1 MMTFPKDFLWGVAT
15 AAYQVEGAAQTDG
28 RGPSIWDTFSATPG
42 KVANGDSG
50 LIANDH
56 YHRYLDDIQIMKNL
70 GVKAYRF
77 SISWTR
83 LFPKGDDVREERGF
97 DFYNRLI
104 DALLAAGIEPV
115 ATIYHW
121 DLPQPLQDRGG
132 WASRE
137 ILEPFENYA
146 RAVAEAF
153 GDRVTR
159 FATINE
165 PWVMSWLGYGS
176 GVHAPGETSFDQAI
190 AASHH
195 TLVAHNRAVRAIK
208 SVRPNALVGPVLSQ
222 SHPDVDD
229 IPDPKQLQA
238 ASIFDAFTNLF
249 WMDGI
254 FRGAYPQLVL
264 DLFGE
269 RLTKLIQAGDLDL
282 VENDWLGVN
291 FYFNTRIGHEV
302 PADHPSRAR
311 FIDELAGFA
320 VESQAVGDL
329 TDMGWPITPYGLG
342 DLLVR
347 WTREY
352 GEVLPPMFVTENG
365 VAYDNGLSADGLVHD
380 DKRIAYLNDHLLS
393 IESAIARG
401 ADVRGYFQWSLMDNF
416 EWAEGFNKR
425 FGIVHVD
432 YSTQVRTVKDSGN
445 WYAKV
450 IETNGE
456 CLTRKFV
463 KFS

>member
-1 MMTFPKDFLWGVAT
+1 MPFPKDFLWGVAT
-15 AAYQVEGAAQTDG
+15 AAYQIEGAAATDG

-42 KVANGDSG
+42 KVANGDNG
-50 LIANDH
+50 MVANDH
-56 YHRYLDDIQIMKNL
+56 YHRYLDDIQIMKDL

-104 DALLAAGIEPV
+104 NAIVAAGLEPV
-115 ATIYHW
+115 ATLYHW
-121 DLPQPLQDRGG
+121 DLPQPLQDQGG
-132 WASRE
+132 WANRA
-137 ILEPFENYA
+137 ILEPFEKYA
-146 RAVAEAF
+146 VAVAEAF

-159 FATINE
+159 FTPINE
-165 PWVMSWLGYGS
+165 PMVLSWLGYGM
-176 GVHAPGETSFDQAI
+176 GVHAPGIADSNQAI

-195 TLVAHNRAVRAIK
+195 TIVAHNRALRAIK

-222 SHPDVDD
+222 SQADVDD
-229 IPDPKQLQA
+229 ITDPKQMEA
-238 ASIFDAFTNLF
+238 AAVSDALGNLF

-254 FRGAYPQLVL
+254 FRGKYS
-264 DLFGE
+264 DLTLKIFGE
-269 RLTKLIQAGDLDL
+269 RLTKHIHPGDLDV

-302 PADHPSRAR
+302 PADHPTRAR
-311 FIDELAGFA
+311 ILDEFCGFA
-320 VESQAVGDL
+320 VESQAQGML
-329 TDMGWPITPYGLG
+329 TDMGWPITPHGLG

-352 GEVLPPMFVTENG
+352 GELLPPLYVTENG
-365 VAYDNGLSADGLVHD
+365 VAYDDGLSADGEVHD
-380 DKRIAYLNDHLLS
+380 DRRIAYLNDHLLS
-393 IESAIARG
+393 IESALARG

-432 YSTQVRTVKDSGN
+432 YASQVRTVKDSGKF
-445 WYAKV
+445 YAKV
-450 IETNGE
+450 VETNGE

>member
-1 MMTFPKDFLWGVAT
+1 MPFPKDFLWGVAT

-28 RGPSIWDTFSATPG
+28 RGPSIWDTFAATPG
-42 KVANGDSG
+42 KVANGDNG

-56 YHRYLDDIQIMKNL
+56 YHRYLEDIQIMKDM

-77 SISWTR
+77 SIAWTR
-83 LFPKGDDVREERGF
+83 LFPNGDDVREERGF

-121 DLPQPLQDRGG
+121 DLPQPLEDIGG
-132 WASRE
+132 WANRA

-176 GVHAPGETSFDQAI
+176 GVHAPGETSFDKAI

-195 TLVAHNRAVRAIK
+195 TVVAHNRAFKAIK

-222 SHPDVDD
+222 SQPDVDD
-229 IPDPKQLQA
+229 ISDPKQLEA
-238 ASIFDAFTNLF
+238 AAIFDSFTNLF
-249 WMDGI
+249 WMDAI
-254 FRGAYPQLVL
+254 FKGKYSDRVL
-264 DLFGE
+264 SLYGE
-269 RLTKLIQAGDLDL
+269 SLAKLIQDGDLDV

-302 PADHPSRAR
+302 AADHPSRAR
-311 FIDELAGFA
+311 FIGELAGFA
-320 VESQAVGDL
+320 VESQAVGAL

-352 GEVLPPMFVTENG
+352 GELIPPMYVTENG
-365 VAYDNGLSADGLVHD
+365 VAYDDGLSEDGLIHD
-380 DKRIAYLNDHLLS
+380 DRRIGYLNDHLLS
-393 IESAIARG
+393 IESAISRG

-432 YSTQVRTVKDSGN
+432 FETQVRTVKESGKF
-445 WYAKV
+445 YSKV
-450 IETNGE
+450 AATNGE
-456 CLTRKFV
+456 CLSRKFV

>member
-1 MMTFPKDFLWGVAT
+1 MPFPNDFLWGVAT
-15 AAYQVEGAAQTDG
+15 AAYQIEGAAATDG
-28 RGPSIWDTFSATPG
+28 RGPSVWDTFSATPG
-42 KVANGDSG
+42 KVANGDTG
-50 LIANDH
+50 MVANDH
-56 YHRYLDDIQIMKNL
+56 YHRYLDDIQVMKDL

-77 SISWTR
+77 SIAWTR
-83 LFPKGDDVREERGF
+83 LFPKGDEVREERGF

-115 ATIYHW
+115 ATLYHW

-132 WASRE
+132 WANRE
-137 ILEPFENYA
+137 ILGPFEHYV
-146 RAVAEAF
+146 RAAAEAF

-159 FATINE
+159 FAPINE

-176 GVHAPGETSFDQAI
+176 GVHAPGVADFDQAI

-195 TLVAHNRAVRAIK
+195 TVVAHNLAVRTIK

-229 IPDPKQLQA
+229 ITDPTQMKA
-238 ASIFDAFTNLF
+238 AAIFDAFTNQF
-249 WMDGI
+249 WMDAI
-254 FRGAYPQLVL
+254 FRGRYSDAVL

-269 RLTKLIQAGDLDL
+269 RLTKHIHPGDLDI
-282 VENDWLGVN
+282 VANDWLGVN

-302 PADHPSRAR
+302 AMDHPSRAR

-320 VESQAVGDL
+320 VESQAQGDL
-329 TDMGWPITPYGLG
+329 TDMGWPITPHGLG

-352 GEVLPPMFVTENG
+352 GDVIPPMYVTENG
-365 VAYDNGLSADGLVHD
+365 VAYDTGISEDGLVHD
-380 DKRIAYLNDHLLS
+380 DRRIDYLNNHLLS
-393 IESAIARG
+393 IESAISRG

-432 YSTQVRTVKDSGN
+432 FDTQVRTVKESGKF
-445 WYAKV
+445 YAKV
-450 IETNGE
+450 VETNGE